1 MRKNITA
8 VILLGMMLFALG
20 GILSRGSGDQTSVE
34 NDTLTM
40 QEELR
45 PCILQIFCGDY
56 RGSGVVWEITEEEVT
71 VLTSA
76 HLLKNGDI
84 CEVLCYAGVY
94 YEAEVERISDDC
106 DIAFAVFSA
115 DELKEDG
122 IALRA
127 VAPSRR
133 RAEELVKGEELAVY
147 GSMDM
152 VAGDF
157 VKGYLIEPE
166 SGMQIEGYEEL
177 QPLLF
182 GGIVRE
188 RVAEDGGT
196 EEGIPDTSERGAVDA
211 GMSGCGIFDGNGEL
225 LGILVGGDGESRF
238 AAVPVW
244 KIVEEG
250 EKMIE
255 EDRGQRS

>member
-1 MRKNITA
+1 MGRNMRKNITA
-8 VILLGMMLFALG
+8 VILFGMILFALG
-20 GILSRGSGDQTSVE
+20 GILSGSGEERTYGE
-34 NDTLTM
+34 KDTLTM

-84 CEVLCYAGVY
+84 CEILCYAGVY
-94 YEAEVERISDDC
+94 YEARVDRISEDS
-106 DIAFAVFSA
+106 DIAFAVFPA
-115 DELKEDG
+115 DTLKEDG
-122 IALRA
+122 IVLRA
-127 VAPSRR
+127 VTPSGR

-166 SGMQIEGYEEL
+166 SGMQIDGYEEA

-188 RVAEDGGT
+188 SGAEDDGA
-196 EEGIPDTSERGAVDA
+196 EETTSGFSERGPVDA
-211 GMSGCGIFDGNGEL
+211 GMSGCGVFDGNGEL

-244 KIVEEG
+244 RIVE
-250 EKMIE
+250 
-255 EDRGQRS
+255 DCGQRA